1 MERTLIL
8 VTFTKVLKLLKV
20 KDSINKMILR
30 HLSRKTHQFWD
41 VSSLQLHRDFVI
53 EL

>member
-1 MERTLIL
+1 MERTLKL
-8 VTFTKVLKLLKV
+8 VTFTKVMKLLKV
-20 KDSINKMILR
+20 KDSM